1 MTQTEPPAFNPITSA
16 WNTVASFT
24 SYEEAQAAVDKL
36 SDLQFPVEN
45 LDIIGSDLRT
55 VEHITGRLTSG
66 RATTAGAASGAWFGL
81 FFGLL
86 VGLFSTGP
94 TWVGLILGGVFI
106 GALWGAIFGYIGHS
120 AMGGRRDFSSQRS
133 LLATR
138 YDVVARGGFADDAR
152 RLLGTSAVAAA
163 PPTTPPAS

>member
-24 SYEEAQAAVDKL
+24 SYEEAQAAIDKL

-55 VEHITGRLTSG
+55 VEHITGRLTRG
-66 RATTAGAASGAWFGL
+66 RATTAGAATGAWFGL

-94 TWVGLILGGVFI
+94 TWVGLILGGVSCLVASA
-106 GALWGAIFGYIGHS
+106 GGWYAL
-120 AMGGRRDFSSQRS
+120 RRAAARS
-133 LLATR
+133 DR
-138 YDVVARGGFADDAR
+138 DAR
-152 RLLGTSAVAAA
+152 DEPSAPEQAQVAA
-163 PPTTPPAS
+163 